1 MTSEHSNPYS
11 KINNKNKCMSEEIN
25 ARETNRA
32 EYGIGELA
40 TCEEVTF
47 QQKFEWRE
55 ETAP

>member
-1 MTSEHSNPYS
+1 MP
-11 KINNKNKCMSEEIN
+11 EEIN

-40 TCEEVTF
+40 SREEVTF

-55 ETAP
+55 ETAS

>member
-1 MTSEHSNPYS
+1 
-11 KINNKNKCMSEEIN
+11 MSEEIN

-40 TCEEVTF
+40 ACEEVTF

>member
-1 MTSEHSNPYS
+1 MAQFKVGKTENKH
-11 KINNKNKCMSEEIN
+11 KNKCMPEEIN

-40 TCEEVTF
+40 SREEVTF

-55 ETAP
+55 ETAS